1 MSIQEIL
8 FLILLFVAVLSTLLL
23 FIYKFSADPARKR
36 ASSFSVGNQSNTNGS
51 EFMSTL
57 VRVVDPI
64 SRLAL
69 PSEGWDKSPLQ
80 LKFVNAGWR
89 TVDAPKLYFGIKSA
103 LTIIFPTVLYFFLDK
118 SIQAENASKLLF
130 VLILFAGLG
139 YYLPNIVLSNIV
151 KKRQQ
156 EIVETLPDATD
167 LLIICMEAGLSF
179 DQALAKVAV
188 EIKLKSEILSQE
200 LELLLIEV
208 RSGFTRERALR
219 NLALRTGV
227 EEIDGLATMVIQ
239 SERFG
244 TSIGDAL
251 RIHAETA
258 RTKRRQKAEETAS
271 KIALK
276 LLFPLLFFLMPA
288 IFVVL
293 LTPALMQL
301 KAAFSVN

>member
-1 MSIQEIL
+1 MTTQEIVFL
-8 FLILLFVAVLSTLLL
+8 LLLFISVFLILLLLMN
-23 FIYKFSADPARKR
+23 KFNVNPARKR
-36 ASSFSVGNQSNTNGS
+36 ANSFSLNDESSTSNS
-51 EFMSTL
+51 ELVSTL
-57 VRVVDPI
+57 VKVVDPI

-89 TVDAPKLYFGIKSA
+89 SSDAPKLYFGIKSL
-103 LTIIFPTVLYFFLDK
+103 LTISFPIVAYFFLDK
-118 SIQAENASKLLF
+118 SIQAENASGVLF
-130 VLILFAGLG
+130 VLILLAALG
-139 YYLPNIVLSNIV
+139 YYLPNIVLFNVV

-179 DQALAKVAV
+179 DQALAKVAS

-200 LELLLIEV
+200 LELLLMEV

-251 RIHAETA
+251 RIHADTA

-276 LLFPLLFFLMPA
+276 LLFPLLFCLMPA
-288 IFVVL
+288 IFIVL
-293 LTPALMQL
+293 LVPSLMQL
-301 KAAFSVN
+301 KAAFS

>member
-1 MSIQEIL
+1 MTTQEIL
-8 FLILLFVAVLSTLLL
+8 FLVLL
-23 FIYKFSADPARKR
+23 FIAVFSMLSLIIYKVSIDPARKR
-36 ASSFSVGNQSNTNGS
+36 ASSFAEGQQSGSANS
-51 EFMSTL
+51 EFVSTL
-57 VRVVDPI
+57 VKVVDPI

-89 TVDAPKLYFGIKSA
+89 TTDAPKLYFGIKSL
-103 LTIIFPTVLYFFLDK
+103 LTISFPIICYFFLDK
-118 SIQAENASKLLF
+118 SIQTENVSGTLF
-130 VLILFAGLG
+130 IIIGFAALG
-139 YYLPNIVLSNIV
+139 YYLPNIVLSKIV
-151 KKRQQ
+151 KKRQL

-179 DQALAKVAV
+179 DQALSKVAS
-188 EIKLKSEILSQE
+188 EIKLKSEVLSQE

-208 RSGFTRERALR
+208 RSGFSRERALR

-251 RIHAETA
+251 RIHADTA
-258 RTKRRQKAEETAS
+258 RTKRRQRAEETAS

-276 LLFPLLFFLMPA
+276 LLFPLLFCLMPA

-293 LTPALMQL
+293 LVPSLMQL
-301 KAAFSVN
+301 KEAFS

>member
-1 MSIQEIL
+1 MSTQEIL
-8 FLILLFVAVLSTLLL
+8 FLLLL
-23 FIYKFSADPARKR
+23 FIAVFLILLLIMYALSVDPARKR
-36 ASSFSVGNQSNTNGS
+36 ASNFSIHEQSGVSSS
-51 EFMSTL
+51 EFVSTL
-57 VRVVDPI
+57 VKVVDPI

-89 TVDAPKLYFGIKSA
+89 SADAPKLYFGIKSL
-103 LTIIFPTVLYFFLDK
+103 LTIGFPTIAYFVLYR
-118 SIQAENASKLLF
+118 SAQAENASGFLF
-130 VLILFAGLG
+130 ALILFAALG
-139 YYLPNIVLSNIV
+139 YYLPNMVLSRIF

-179 DQALAKVAV
+179 DQALAKVAS

-200 LELLLIEV
+200 LELLLMEV

-227 EEIDGLATMVIQ
+227 EEIDSLATMVIQ

-251 RIHAETA
+251 RVHADTA
-258 RTKRRQKAEETAS
+258 RTKRKQKAEETAS

-288 IFVVL
+288 IFIVL

-301 KAAFSVN
+301 KAAFS

>member
-1 MSIQEIL
+1 MTTQEIL
-8 FLILLFVAVLSTLLL
+8 FLILLFISVFLILLL
-23 FIYKFSADPARKR
+23 IIYKFSIDPARKR
-36 ASSFSVGNQSNTNGS
+36 ASSFTIDQQSSGVNS
-51 EFMSTL
+51 EFVSTL
-57 VRVVDPI
+57 IKVVDPI

-69 PSEGWDKSPLQ
+69 PTDGWDKSPLQ

-89 TVDAPKLYFGIKSA
+89 TSDAPKLYFGIKSL
-103 LTIIFPTVLYFFLDK
+103 LTISFPVICYIFLDK
-118 SIQAENASKLLF
+118 SIQAENVSGTLF
-130 VLILFAGLG
+130 ILIFFAALG

-151 KKRQQ
+151 KKRQL
-156 EIVETLPDATD
+156 EIIETLPDATD
-167 LLIICMEAGLSF
+167 LLIICLEAGLSF
-179 DQALAKVAV
+179 DQALSKVAS
-188 EIKLKSEILSQE
+188 EIKLKSEVLSQE

-227 EEIDGLATMVIQ
+227 EEIDSLATMVIQ

-293 LTPALMQL
+293 LVPSLMQL
-301 KAAFSVN
+301 KEAFS

>member
-1 MSIQEIL
+1 MDVQEIL
-8 FLILLFVAVLSTLLL
+8 FLLLLFVAVFLILLL
-23 FIYKFSADPARKR
+23 VMVKLNVNPARKR
-36 ASSFSVGNQSNTNGS
+36 ASSFSINDQPSAAGS
-51 EFMSTL
+51 DFVSAL
-57 VRVVDPI
+57 VKVVDPI

-69 PSEGWDKSPLQ
+69 PSEGWEKSPLQ

-89 TVDAPKLYFGIKSA
+89 SADAPKLYFGIKSI
-103 LTIIFPTVLYFFLDK
+103 LTITLPTVAYFFLDK
-118 SIQAENASKLLF
+118 SIQTENATGLIF
-130 VLILFAGLG
+130 ILILFAAAG
-139 YYLPNIVLSNIV
+139 YYLPNIVLSKIV

-179 DQALAKVAV
+179 DQALSKVAA

-208 RSGFTRERALR
+208 RSGFTRESALR

-244 TSIGDAL
+244 TSVGEAL
-251 RIHAETA
+251 RIHADTA

-276 LLFPLLFFLMPA
+276 LLFPLLFCLMPA

-293 LTPALMQL
+293 LTPSLMQL
-301 KAAFSVN
+301 KAAFS

>member
-1 MSIQEIL
+1 MTIQEIL
-8 FLILLFVAVLSTLLL
+8 FLTLLFIAVFSILLLI
-23 FIYKFSADPARKR
+23 IYKFSADPARKR
-36 ASSFSVGNQSNTNGS
+36 ASSFSMDNQSNTDGS
-51 EFMSTL
+51 DFVSIL

-89 TVDAPKLYFGIKSA
+89 TTDAPKLYFGIKSL
-103 LTIIFPTVLYFFLDK
+103 LTISFPIITYFFLDK
-118 SIQAENASKLLF
+118 SIQAENASELLF

-139 YYLPNIVLSNIV
+139 YYLPNIVLSNMV

-179 DQALAKVAV
+179 DQALSKVAS

-200 LELLLIEV
+200 LELLLMEV

-288 IFVVL
+288 IFIVL

-301 KAAFSVN
+301 KAAFS

>member
-1 MSIQEIL
+1 MTIQEIL
-8 FLILLFVAVLSTLLL
+8 FLVLL
-23 FIYKFSADPARKR
+23 FIAVFSMLSLVIYKVSIDPARKR
-36 ASSFSVGNQSNTNGS
+36 ASSFAVDQQNGS
-51 EFMSTL
+51 ANSEFISTL
-57 VRVVDPI
+57 VKVVDPI

-89 TVDAPKLYFGIKSA
+89 TADAPKLYFGIKSL
-103 LTIIFPTVLYFFLDK
+103 LTISFPIICYFFLDK
-118 SIQAENASKLLF
+118 SIQAENVSGTLF
-130 VLILFAGLG
+130 IIIAFAALG
-139 YYLPNIVLSNIV
+139 YYLPNIVLSKIV
-151 KKRQQ
+151 KKRQLD
-156 EIVETLPDATD
+156 IVETLPDATD

-179 DQALAKVAV
+179 DQALSKVAS
-188 EIKLKSEILSQE
+188 EIKLKSEVLSQE

-208 RSGFTRERALR
+208 RSGFSRERALR

-251 RIHAETA
+251 RIHADTA
-258 RTKRRQKAEETAS
+258 RTKRRQRAEETAS

-276 LLFPLLFFLMPA
+276 LLFPLLFCLMPA

-293 LTPALMQL
+293 LVPSLMQL
-301 KAAFSVN
+301 KEAFS

>member
-1 MSIQEIL
+1 MTIQEIL
-8 FLILLFVAVLSTLLL
+8 FLVLL
-23 FIYKFSADPARKR
+23 FIAVFSMLSLIIYKVSIDPARKR
-36 ASSFSVGNQSNTNGS
+36 ASSFAVDQQNGS
-51 EFMSTL
+51 ANSEFISTL
-57 VRVVDPI
+57 VKVVDPI

-89 TVDAPKLYFGIKSA
+89 TADAPKLYFGIKSL
-103 LTIIFPTVLYFFLDK
+103 LTISFPIICYFFLDK
-118 SIQAENASKLLF
+118 SIQAENVSGTLF
-130 VLILFAGLG
+130 IIIAFAALG
-139 YYLPNIVLSNIV
+139 YYLPNIVLSKIV
-151 KKRQQ
+151 KKRQLD
-156 EIVETLPDATD
+156 IVETLPDATD

-179 DQALAKVAV
+179 DQALSKVAS
-188 EIKLKSEILSQE
+188 EIKLKSEVLSQE

-208 RSGFTRERALR
+208 RSGFSRERALR

-251 RIHAETA
+251 RIHADTA
-258 RTKRRQKAEETAS
+258 RTKRRQRAEETAS

-276 LLFPLLFFLMPA
+276 LLFPLLFCLMPA

-293 LTPALMQL
+293 LVPSLMQL
-301 KAAFSVN
+301 KEAFS

>member
-1 MSIQEIL
+1 ML
-8 FLILLFVAVLSTLLL
+8 FLILVFIAVFSILLL
-23 FIYKFSADPARKR
+23 IIYKLNIDPARKR
-36 ASSFSVGNQSNTNGS
+36 ANSFSIGNQPNTGSS
-51 EFMSTL
+51 EFISTL
-57 VRVVDPI
+57 VRVIDPI

-89 TVDAPKLYFGIKSA
+89 TTDAPKLYFGLKSF
-103 LTIIFPTVLYFFLDK
+103 LTISFPVVAYYFIDK
-118 SIQAENASKLLF
+118 SIQTENASGTLF
-130 VLILFAGLG
+130 ILILFAALG
-139 YYLPNIVLSNIV
+139 YYLPNIVLSKIV

-179 DQALAKVAV
+179 DQALAKVAS
-188 EIKLKSEILSQE
+188 EIKLKSEVLSQE
-200 LELLLIEV
+200 LELLLMEV

-251 RIHAETA
+251 RIHADTA

-288 IFVVL
+288 IFIVL
-293 LTPALMQL
+293 LVPSLMQIKEAL
-301 KAAFSVN
+301 S

>member
-1 MSIQEIL
+1 MTTQEIVFL
-8 FLILLFVAVLSTLLL
+8 LLLFISVFLILLLLMN
-23 FIYKFSADPARKR
+23 KFNVNPARKR
-36 ASSFSVGNQSNTNGS
+36 ASSYSLNDESSTSNS
-51 EFMSTL
+51 ELVSTL
-57 VRVVDPI
+57 VKVVDPI

-89 TVDAPKLYFGIKSA
+89 SSEAPKLYFGIKSL
-103 LTIIFPTVLYFFLDK
+103 LTISFPIVAYFFLDK
-118 SIQAENASKLLF
+118 SIQAENASGVLF
-130 VLILFAGLG
+130 VLILLAALG
-139 YYLPNIVLSNIV
+139 YYLPNIVLFKVV

-179 DQALAKVAV
+179 DQALAKVAS

-200 LELLLIEV
+200 LELLLMEV

-251 RIHAETA
+251 RIHADTA

-276 LLFPLLFFLMPA
+276 LLFPLLFCLMPA
-288 IFVVL
+288 IFIVL
-293 LTPALMQL
+293 LVPSLMQL
-301 KAAFSVN
+301 KAAFS

>member
-1 MSIQEIL
+1 MTTQEML
-8 FLILLFVAVLSTLLL
+8 FLILVFIAVFSILLL
-23 FIYKFSADPARKR
+23 IIYQLNIDPVRKR
-36 ASSFSVGNQSNTNGS
+36 ASSFLIGNQPNVGSS
-51 EFMSTL
+51 EFISTL
-57 VRVVDPI
+57 VRVIDPI
-64 SRLAL
+64 SRLSL

-89 TVDAPKLYFGIKSA
+89 APNAPKLYFAIKTF
-103 LTIIFPTVLYFFLDK
+103 LTISFPTIAYYFLGK
-118 SIQAENASKLLF
+118 SINTENASGTLF
-130 VLILFAGLG
+130 ILILFAALG
-139 YYLPNIVLSNIV
+139 YYLPNIVLSRFV

-156 EIVETLPDATD
+156 EIVGNLPDATD

-179 DQALAKVAV
+179 DQALAKVAS
-188 EIKLKSEILSQE
+188 EIKLKSEVLSQE
-200 LELLLIEV
+200 LELLLMEV

-251 RIHAETA
+251 RIHADTA

-288 IFVVL
+288 IFIVL
-293 LTPALMQL
+293 LTPALMQIKEAL
-301 KAAFSVN
+301 S

>member
-1 MSIQEIL
+1 MTIQEIL
-8 FLILLFVAVLSTLLL
+8 FLTLLFIAVFSILLLI
-23 FIYKFSADPARKR
+23 IYKFSADPARKR
-36 ASSFSVGNQSNTNGS
+36 ASSFSRDNQSNTDGADLVS
-51 EFMSTL
+51 IL

-89 TVDAPKLYFGIKSA
+89 TPDAPKLYFGIKSL
-103 LTIIFPTVLYFFLDK
+103 LTISFPIIAYFFLDK
-118 SIQAENASKLLF
+118 SIQAENASELLF

-139 YYLPNIVLSNIV
+139 YYLPNIFLSNIV

-179 DQALAKVAV
+179 DQALSKVAS

-200 LELLLIEV
+200 LELLLMEV

-258 RTKRRQKAEETAS
+258 RIKRRQKAEETAS

-288 IFVVL
+288 IFIVL

-301 KAAFSVN
+301 KAAFS

>member
-1 MSIQEIL
+1 MDIQEIL
-8 FLILLFVAVLSTLLL
+8 FLLLLFVAVFLILLL
-23 FIYKFSADPARKR
+23 VMVKLNVNPARKR
-36 ASSFSVGNQSNTNGS
+36 ASSFSINDQSSTGGS
-51 EFMSTL
+51 DFVSAL
-57 VRVVDPI
+57 VKVVDPI

-69 PSEGWDKSPLQ
+69 PSEGWEKSPLQ

-89 TVDAPKLYFGIKSA
+89 SADAPKLYFGIKSI
-103 LTIIFPTVLYFFLDK
+103 LTITLPTVAYFFLDK
-118 SIQAENASKLLF
+118 SIQTENATGLIF
-130 VLILFAGLG
+130 ILILFAAAG
-139 YYLPNIVLSNIV
+139 YYLPNIVLSKIV

-179 DQALAKVAV
+179 DQALSKVAA

-208 RSGFTRERALR
+208 RSGFTRESALR

-244 TSIGDAL
+244 TSVGEAL
-251 RIHAETA
+251 RIHADTA

-276 LLFPLLFFLMPA
+276 LLFPLLFCLMPA

-293 LTPALMQL
+293 LTPSLMQL
-301 KAAFSVN
+301 KAAFS

>member
-1 MSIQEIL
+1 MTAQEIL
-8 FLILLFVAVLSTLLL
+8 FLILLFISVFSILSLI
-23 FIYKFSADPARKR
+23 IYKFSIDPARKR
-36 ASSFSVGNQSNTNGS
+36 ASSFAVDQQSSSANS
-51 EFMSTL
+51 EFISTL
-57 VRVVDPI
+57 VKVVDPI

-89 TVDAPKLYFGIKSA
+89 NTDAPKLYFGIKSL
-103 LTIIFPTVLYFFLDK
+103 LTISFPIVCYFFLDK
-118 SIQAENASKLLF
+118 SVQAENVSGTLF
-130 VLILFAGLG
+130 IIIAFAALG
-139 YYLPNIVLSNIV
+139 YYLPNIVLSKIV
-151 KKRQQ
+151 KKRQL

-179 DQALAKVAV
+179 DQALSKVAS
-188 EIKLKSEILSQE
+188 EIKLKSEVLSQE

-208 RSGFTRERALR
+208 RSGFSRERALR

-244 TSIGDAL
+244 TSIGEAL

-258 RTKRRQKAEETAS
+258 RSKRRQKAEETAS

-276 LLFPLLFFLMPA
+276 LLFPLLICLMPA

-293 LTPALMQL
+293 LVPSLMQL
-301 KAAFSVN
+301 KEAFS

>member
-1 MSIQEIL
+1 MTTQEIL
-8 FLILLFVAVLSTLLL
+8 FLVLL
-23 FIYKFSADPARKR
+23 FIAVFSMLSLIIYKVSIDPARKR
-36 ASSFSVGNQSNTNGS
+36 ASSFAEGQQAGSANS
-51 EFMSTL
+51 EFVSTL
-57 VRVVDPI
+57 VKVVDPI

-89 TVDAPKLYFGIKSA
+89 TTDAPKLYFGIKSL
-103 LTIIFPTVLYFFLDK
+103 LTISFPIICYFFLDK
-118 SIQAENASKLLF
+118 SIQTENVSGTLF
-130 VLILFAGLG
+130 IIIGFAALG
-139 YYLPNIVLSNIV
+139 YYLPNIVLSKIV
-151 KKRQQ
+151 KKRQL

-179 DQALAKVAV
+179 DQALSKVAY
-188 EIKLKSEILSQE
+188 EIKLKSEVLSQE

-208 RSGFTRERALR
+208 RSGFSRERALR
-219 NLALRTGV
+219 NLALRTGI

-251 RIHAETA
+251 RIHADTA
-258 RTKRRQKAEETAS
+258 RTKRRQRAEETAS

-276 LLFPLLFFLMPA
+276 LLFPLLFCLMPA

-293 LTPALMQL
+293 LVPSLMQL
-301 KAAFSVN
+301 KEAFS

>member
-1 MSIQEIL
+1 MTIQEIL
-8 FLILLFVAVLSTLLL
+8 FLTLLFIAVFSILLLI
-23 FIYKFSADPARKR
+23 IYKFSADPARKR
-36 ASSFSVGNQSNTNGS
+36 ASSFSIDNQSNTDGS
-51 EFMSTL
+51 DLVSIL

-89 TVDAPKLYFGIKSA
+89 TTDAPKLYFGIKSL
-103 LTIIFPTVLYFFLDK
+103 LTISFPIIAYFFLDK
-118 SIQAENASKLLF
+118 SIQAENASELLF

-139 YYLPNIVLSNIV
+139 YYLPNIVLSNMV

-179 DQALAKVAV
+179 DQALSKVAS

-200 LELLLIEV
+200 LELLLMEV

-258 RTKRRQKAEETAS
+258 RTKRKQKAEETAS

-288 IFVVL
+288 IFIVL

-301 KAAFSVN
+301 KAAFS

>member
-1 MSIQEIL
+1 MDTQELI
-8 FLILLFVAVLSTLLL
+8 FLILLFIAVFLILLL
-23 FIYKFSADPARKR
+23 IMVKLNVNPARKR
-36 ASSFSVGNQSNTNGS
+36 ASSFSINEQSSEAGS
-51 EFMSTL
+51 DFVSAL
-57 VRVVDPI
+57 VKVVDPI

-69 PSEGWDKSPLQ
+69 PSKGWEKSPLQ

-89 TVDAPKLYFGIKSA
+89 SEDAPKLYFGIKSI
-103 LTIIFPTVLYFFLDK
+103 LTITLPTVAYFFLDK
-118 SIQAENASKLLF
+118 SIQAENASELILI
-130 VLILFAGLG
+130 LILFAAVG
-139 YYLPNIVLSNIV
+139 YYLPNIVLSKIV

-179 DQALAKVAV
+179 DQALAKVAA

-200 LELLLIEV
+200 LELLLMEV
-208 RSGFTRERALR
+208 RSGFTRESALR

-244 TSIGDAL
+244 TSVGEAL
-251 RIHAETA
+251 RIHADTA

-276 LLFPLLFFLMPA
+276 LLFPLLFCLMPA

-293 LTPALMQL
+293 LTPSLMQL
-301 KAAFSVN
+301 KAAFS

>member
-1 MSIQEIL
+1 MTAQEML
-8 FLILLFVAVLSTLLL
+8 FLVLVFIAVFSILLLL
-23 FIYKFSADPARKR
+23 IYKLNIDPARKR
-36 ASSFSVGNQSNTNGS
+36 ASSFSLGNQSSTGSS
-51 EFMSTL
+51 EFISTL
-57 VRVVDPI
+57 VRVIDPI

-80 LKFVNAGWR
+80 LRFVNAGWR
-89 TVDAPKLYFGIKSA
+89 TADAPKLYFGIKSI
-103 LTIIFPTVLYFFLDK
+103 LTISFPTIAYFFLDK
-118 SIQAENASKLLF
+118 SMQTENASGTLF
-130 VLILFAGLG
+130 ILILFAAVG
-139 YYLPNIVLSNIV
+139 YYLPNIVLSKIV

-179 DQALAKVAV
+179 DQALAKVAS

-200 LELLLIEV
+200 LELLLMEV

-244 TSIGDAL
+244 TSVGDAL
-251 RIHAETA
+251 RIHADTA

-276 LLFPLLFFLMPA
+276 LLFPLLICLMPA
-288 IFVVL
+288 IFIVL
-293 LTPALMQL
+293 LVPSLMQIKEAL
-301 KAAFSVN
+301 S

>member
-1 MSIQEIL
+1 MATQEIL
-8 FLILLFVAVLSTLLL
+8 FLLLL
-23 FIYKFSADPARKR
+23 FIAVFLILLLLMNKLNMNPARKR
-36 ASSFSVGNQSNTNGS
+36 ASSFSLNDQSSTSSS
-51 EFMSTL
+51 ELVSTL
-57 VRVVDPI
+57 VKVVDPI
-64 SRLAL
+64 SKLAL
-69 PSEGWDKSPLQ
+69 PSEGWDKSLLQ

-89 TVDAPKLYFGIKSA
+89 SSDAPKLYFGIKSL
-103 LTIIFPTVLYFFLDK
+103 LTICLPTVAYFFLDK
-118 SIQAENASKLLF
+118 SIQAENASGVLF
-130 VLILFAGLG
+130 VLILLAALG
-139 YYLPNIVLSNIV
+139 YYLPNIVLSNVV
-151 KKRQQ
+151 KRRQQ
-156 EIVETLPDATD
+156 EIIETLPDATD

-179 DQALAKVAV
+179 DLALAKVAS

-200 LELLLIEV
+200 LDLLLMEV

-227 EEIDGLATMVIQ
+227 EEVDSLATMVIQ

-251 RIHAETA
+251 RVHADTA

-276 LLFPLLFFLMPA
+276 LLFPLLCCLLPA

-293 LTPALMQL
+293 LVPSLMQI
-301 KAAFSVN
+301 KAALS

>member
-1 MSIQEIL
+1 MTIQEIL
-8 FLILLFVAVLSTLLL
+8 FLTLLFIAVFSILLLI
-23 FIYKFSADPARKR
+23 IYKFSADPARKR
-36 ASSFSVGNQSNTNGS
+36 ASSFSIDNQSNTDGS
-51 EFMSTL
+51 DLVSIL

-89 TVDAPKLYFGIKSA
+89 TTDAPKLYFGIKSL
-103 LTIIFPTVLYFFLDK
+103 LTISFPIIAYIFLDK
-118 SIQAENASKLLF
+118 SIQAENASELLF

-139 YYLPNIVLSNIV
+139 YYLPNIVLSNMV

-179 DQALAKVAV
+179 DQALSKVAS

-200 LELLLIEV
+200 LELLLMEV

-288 IFVVL
+288 IFIVL
-293 LTPALMQL
+293 LTPAFMQL
-301 KAAFSVN
+301 KAAFS

>member
-1 MSIQEIL
+1 MTIQEIL
-8 FLILLFVAVLSTLLL
+8 FLMLL
-23 FIYKFSADPARKR
+23 FIAVFSILSLIIYKLSIDPARKR
-36 ASSFSVGNQSNTNGS
+36 ASSFAIDQQSNNANA
-51 EFMSTL
+51 EFVSTL
-57 VRVVDPI
+57 VKVIDPI
-64 SRLAL
+64 GRLAL

-89 TVDAPKLYFGIKSA
+89 STDAPKLYFGIKSL
-103 LTIIFPTVLYFFLDK
+103 LTISFPIICYFFLDK
-118 SIQAENASKLLF
+118 SVQAENASGTLF
-130 VLILFAGLG
+130 IIISFAALG
-139 YYLPNIVLSNIV
+139 YYLPNIVLSKIV
-151 KKRQQ
+151 KKRQL

-179 DQALAKVAV
+179 DQALSKVAS
-188 EIKLKSEILSQE
+188 EIKLKSEVLSQE

-227 EEIDGLATMVIQ
+227 EEIDSLATMVIQ

-258 RTKRRQKAEETAS
+258 RTKRRQRAEETAS

-276 LLFPLLFFLMPA
+276 LLFPLLFCLMPA

-293 LTPALMQL
+293 LVPSLMQL
-301 KAAFSVN
+301 KEAFS

>member
-1 MSIQEIL
+1 MTTQEIL
-8 FLILLFVAVLSTLLL
+8 FLILVFIAVFSILLL
-23 FIYKFSADPARKR
+23 IIYKLNIDPARKR
-36 ASSFSVGNQSNTNGS
+36 ASSFSLGNQSNTGSS
-51 EFMSTL
+51 EFISTL
-57 VRVVDPI
+57 VKVIDPV

-69 PSEGWDKSPLQ
+69 PSEGWEKSPLQ

-89 TVDAPKLYFGIKSA
+89 TADAPKLYFGIKSF
-103 LTIIFPTVLYFFLDK
+103 LTISFPATAYFFLDK
-118 SIQAENASKLLF
+118 SIQAENAYGTLF
-130 VLILFAGLG
+130 ILILFAAVG
-139 YYLPNIVLSNIV
+139 YYLPNIVLSKII
-151 KKRQQ
+151 KKRKL

-179 DQALAKVAV
+179 DQALAKVAS
-188 EIKLKSEILSQE
+188 EIKLKSKILGQE
-200 LELLLIEV
+200 LELLLMEV

-251 RIHAETA
+251 RIHADTA
-258 RTKRRQKAEETAS
+258 RTKRRQKAEETAA

-276 LLFPLLFFLMPA
+276 LLFPLLVCLMPA
-288 IFVVL
+288 IFIVL
-293 LTPALMQL
+293 LVPSLMQIKEAL
-301 KAAFSVN
+301 S

>member
-1 MSIQEIL
+1 MTIQEIL
-8 FLILLFVAVLSTLLL
+8 FLTLLFIAVFSMLLL
-23 FIYKFSADPARKR
+23 IIYKFSADPARKR
-36 ASSFSVGNQSNTNGS
+36 ASSFSIDNHSNTDGADLVS
-51 EFMSTL
+51 IL

-89 TVDAPKLYFGIKSA
+89 TTDAPKLYFGIKSL
-103 LTIIFPTVLYFFLDK
+103 LTISFPIIAYTFLNK
-118 SIQAENASKLLF
+118 FIQAENTSGLLF

-139 YYLPNIVLSNIV
+139 YYLPNIFLSNIV

-179 DQALAKVAV
+179 DQALSKVAA

-200 LELLLIEV
+200 LELLLMEV
-208 RSGFTRERALR
+208 RSGFTRERVLR

-251 RIHAETA
+251 RIHADTA

-276 LLFPLLFFLMPA
+276 LLFPLLFFLIPA
-288 IFVVL
+288 IFIVL

-301 KAAFSVN
+301 KAAFS

>member
-1 MSIQEIL
+1 MTIQEIL
-8 FLILLFVAVLSTLLL
+8 FLVLL
-23 FIYKFSADPARKR
+23 FIAVFSLLSLIIYKLSIDPARKR
-36 ASSFSVGNQSNTNGS
+36 AGSFAINQQSGSDSS

-89 TVDAPKLYFGIKSA
+89 TTDAPKLYFGIKSL
-103 LTIIFPTVLYFFLDK
+103 LTISFPLICYFFLDK
-118 SIQAENASKLLF
+118 SIQTENVSGTLFLLIF
-130 VLILFAGLG
+130 CAALG
-139 YYLPNIVLSNIV
+139 YYLPNMVLSHVV
-151 KKRQQ
+151 KKRKL

-179 DQALAKVAV
+179 DQALSKVAT
-188 EIKLKSEILSQE
+188 EIKLKSEVLSQE
-200 LELLLIEV
+200 LELLLMEV

-293 LTPALMQL
+293 LVPSLMQL
-301 KAAFSVN
+301 KEAFS

>member
-1 MSIQEIL
+1 MTTAEIL
-8 FLILLFVAVLSTLLL
+8 FLILVFIAVFAMLLL
-23 FIYKFSADPARKR
+23 IIYQLNINAARKR
-36 ASSFSVGNQSNTNGS
+36 ASSFSLNDHANAGGS
-51 EFMSTL
+51 YFVSTL

-64 SRLAL
+64 RNLAL
-69 PSEGWDKSPLQ
+69 PSEGWEKSPLQ
-80 LKFVNAGWR
+80 LRFVNAGWR
-89 TVDAPKLYFGIKSA
+89 SVDAPKLYFGIKSL
-103 LTIIFPTVLYFFLDK
+103 LTISFPTLAYFLLGK
-118 SIQAENASKLLF
+118 SIQAENSAGTLF
-130 VLILFAGLG
+130 ILILFAAVA
-139 YYLPNIVLSNIV
+139 YYLPNIVLTHVI
-151 KKRQQ
+151 KKRQLD
-156 EIVETLPDATD
+156 IVETLPDATD

-179 DQALAKVAV
+179 DQALAKVAS

-208 RSGFTRERALR
+208 RSGFSRERALR

-251 RIHAETA
+251 RIHADTA

-276 LLFPLLFFLMPA
+276 LLFPLLICLMPA

-293 LTPALMQL
+293 LVPSLMQI
-301 KAAFSVN
+301 KAALS

>member
-1 MSIQEIL
+1 MTIQEIL
-8 FLILLFVAVLSTLLL
+8 FLTLLFIAVFSILLLI
-23 FIYKFSADPARKR
+23 IYKFSVDPARKR
-36 ASSFSVGNQSNTNGS
+36 ASSFSMDNQSNTDGS
-51 EFMSTL
+51 DFVSIL

-89 TVDAPKLYFGIKSA
+89 TTDAPKLYFGIKSL
-103 LTIIFPTVLYFFLDK
+103 LTISFPIITYFFLDK
-118 SIQAENASKLLF
+118 SIQAENASELLF

-139 YYLPNIVLSNIV
+139 YYLPNIVLSNMV

-179 DQALAKVAV
+179 DQALSKVAS

-200 LELLLIEV
+200 LELLLMEV

-288 IFVVL
+288 IFIVL

-301 KAAFSVN
+301 KAAFS

>member
-1 MSIQEIL
+1 MTIQEIL
-8 FLILLFVAVLSTLLL
+8 FLTLLFIAVFSILLLI
-23 FIYKFSADPARKR
+23 IYKFSADPARKR
-36 ASSFSVGNQSNTNGS
+36 ASSFSIDNQSNTHGADFVS
-51 EFMSTL
+51 KL

-80 LKFVNAGWR
+80 LKFINAGWR
-89 TVDAPKLYFGIKSA
+89 TTDAPKLYFGIKSL
-103 LTIIFPTVLYFFLDK
+103 LTTSFPIISYFFLDK
-118 SIQAENASKLLF
+118 FIQAENASGLLF

-139 YYLPNIVLSNIV
+139 YYLPNIVLSNKI

-156 EIVETLPDATD
+156 GIVETLPDATD

-179 DQALAKVAV
+179 DQALSKLAS
-188 EIKLKSEILSQE
+188 EIKIKSEILSQE
-200 LELLLIEV
+200 LELLLMEV
-208 RSGFTRERALR
+208 RSGFTREHALR

-244 TSIGDAL
+244 TSIGDGL
-251 RIHAETA
+251 RIHVETA

-276 LLFPLLFFLMPA
+276 LLFPLLLFLMPA
-288 IFVVL
+288 IFIVL
-293 LTPALMQL
+293 LTPALIQL
-301 KAAFSVN
+301 KAAFS

>member
-1 MSIQEIL
+1 MTIQEIL
-8 FLILLFVAVLSTLLL
+8 FLTLLFIAVFSILLLI
-23 FIYKFSADPARKR
+23 IYKFSADPARKR
-36 ASSFSVGNQSNTNGS
+36 ASSFSIDNQSNTDGS
-51 EFMSTL
+51 DLVSIL

-89 TVDAPKLYFGIKSA
+89 TTDAPKLYFGIKSL
-103 LTIIFPTVLYFFLDK
+103 LTISFPIIAYFFLDK
-118 SIQAENASKLLF
+118 SIQAENASELLF

-139 YYLPNIVLSNIV
+139 YYLPNIVLSNMV

-179 DQALAKVAV
+179 DQALSKVAS

-200 LELLLIEV
+200 LELLLMEV

-288 IFVVL
+288 IFIVL

-301 KAAFSVN
+301 KAAFS

>member
-1 MSIQEIL
+1 MTIQEIL
-8 FLILLFVAVLSTLLL
+8 FLTLLFIAVFSILLLI
-23 FIYKFSADPARKR
+23 IYKFSADPARKR
-36 ASSFSVGNQSNTNGS
+36 ASSFSIDNQSNTDGS
-51 EFMSTL
+51 DLVSIL

-89 TVDAPKLYFGIKSA
+89 TTDAPKLYFGIKSL
-103 LTIIFPTVLYFFLDK
+103 LTISFPIIAYFFLDK
-118 SIQAENASKLLF
+118 SIQAENASELLF

-139 YYLPNIVLSNIV
+139 YYLPNIFLSNIV

-179 DQALAKVAV
+179 DQALAKVAS

-200 LELLLIEV
+200 LELLLMEV

-258 RTKRRQKAEETAS
+258 RIKRRQKAEETAS

-288 IFVVL
+288 IFIVL

-301 KAAFSVN
+301 KAAFS